1 VKNLIE
7 EFAKVQSQRGVSFEQ
22 IKEALE
28 VALKKTYKKEK
39 GLPENDP
46 DIEERITVSIDLDS
60 GAVELYFR
68 KDVVNTVRDP
78 RKEISVEELRK
89 RGLTEYSVGDSYE
102 EKEPLAFSRV
112 GIAVLRDVFS
122 QRIRDMERENFYST
136 LSAQLGELMKARPY
150 KIDANGDA
158 HLEIEGME
166 KVDGIL
172 MRRDMIPGEIYKP
185 KRQILVLV
193 KKVDRLRSGDVV
205 VYFTRVSE
213 DFVRKLLEKEIV
225 EVKEGIV
232 EVLNVARIPGER
244 TKISVRSNDPH
255 VDPVGACV
263 GARGDRIR
271 RIMKEMNN
279 ERIDVI
285 RWDEEPKRYIAN
297 ALNPLVLKDYEERV
311 IIEDEEEKRARVVVP
326 DRDYSTAIGR
336 KGANVKLASL
346 LTGWDIRVVADR
358 ENMRIREVGDLE
370 ERIIDA
376 LESAGIERVWQLLKM
391 SRGDLMEIAGL
402 GEGEVSRIEEWLVEK
417 QYIVVE
423 GEEGEEVEE
432 VIDDE

>member
-1 VKNLIE
+1 
-7 EFAKVQSQRGVSFEQ
+7 
-22 IKEALE
+22 
-28 VALKKTYKKEK
+28 
-39 GLPENDP
+39 
-46 DIEERITVSIDLDS
+46 
-60 GAVELYFR
+60 
-68 KDVVNTVRDP
+68 
-78 RKEISVEELRK
+78 
-89 RGLTEYSVGDSYE
+89 LTEYSVGDSYE